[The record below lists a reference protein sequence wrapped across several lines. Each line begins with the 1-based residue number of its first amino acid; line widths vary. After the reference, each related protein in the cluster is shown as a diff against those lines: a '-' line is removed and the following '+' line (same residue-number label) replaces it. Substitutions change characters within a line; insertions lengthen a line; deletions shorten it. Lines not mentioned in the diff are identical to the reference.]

1 MTSAVAVHEMVRGRP
16 ALALAPFVR
25 DYEGYRFDGFAPG
38 THQGLPSGSMT
49 FIVSLDGPIDLVALP
64 GDQSPRLVEAFVGGL
79 HVSPATI
86 AHPGFGAGIS
96 IGLSPLGCRALFGV
110 PAAALASQVVDLAD
124 VLGRSAGSAGGL
136 VERLRTAPAW
146 PQRFALL
153 DAALTAAFAR
163 SPGYDPVRSEVRR
176 AWDLLAHS
184 GGRAPV
190 AAVAEDVGWSRRHLS
205 TSFAA
210 ELGVTPKVAA
220 RLLRFERTCG
230 LLDRGLGLAE
240 AAVAGGY
247 YDQSHLNR
255 EWREL
260 AGVTPTVWQADEL
273 RDRSVDD
280 EP

>member
-1 MTSAVAVHEMVRGRP
+1 MTSAVAGHEVVRGRP
-16 ALALAPFVR
+16 APALAPFVG
-25 DYEGYRFDGFAPG
+25 DYEGYRFGGLDPG
-38 THQGLPSGSMT
+38 THQGLPSGRMT

-86 AHPGFGAGIS
+86 AHPGSGAGIS

-110 PAAALASQVVDLAD
+110 PAAALASQVVDLVD
-124 VLGRSAGSAGGL
+124 VLGRSAGGL
-136 VERLRTAPAW
+136 VERLRTVPTW
-146 PQRFALL
+146 SQRFALL
-153 DAALTAAFAR
+153 DAALVAAFAR
-163 SPGYDPVRSEVRR
+163 TTRYDAVRPEVRR
-176 AWDLLAHS
+176 AWDLLAGS

-190 AAVAEDVGWSRRHLS
+190 AAVAADVGWSRRHLS
-205 TSFAA
+205 MSFAA
-210 ELGVTPKVAA
+210 GLGVTPKVAG

-273 RDRSVDD
+273 RDRTVDG